1 MWGTD
6 CGVLRDLF
14 CRLWLLRSVKG
25 EREKRSGPEK
35 QGDRDGGVVLGNKNQ
50 AEEYPL
56 RVGDLEGRV
65 ECQPGRCGVARGI
78 SGKVLVLVLMGRRSQ
93 FWS

>member
-25 EREKRSGPEK
+25 EHENGGSSAHTCLESPQVSGRHGES
-35 QGDRDGGVVLGNKNQ
+35 V
-50 AEEYPL
+50 APL
-56 RVGDLEGRV
+56 
-65 ECQPGRCGVARGI
+65 GVAHVRGEAVI
-78 SGKVLVLVLMGRRSQ
+78 QSVSWAHKKHRQVRTLQTGKGP
-93 FWS
+93 

>member
-1 MWGTD
+1 M
-6 CGVLRDLF
+6 
-14 CRLWLLRSVKG
+14 
-25 EREKRSGPEK
+25 RSG
-35 QGDRDGGVVLGNKNQ
+35 QGLRNKGTELEGWCW
-50 AEEYPL
+50 ATKTKP

-65 ECQPGRCGVARGI
+65 ECQPGRCGAARGI

>member
-25 EREKRSGPEK
+25 EHEKRSGPEK
-35 QGDRDGGVVLGNKNQ
+35 QGDRVGGVVLGNKNQ
-50 AEEYPL
+50 AE
-56 RVGDLEGRV
+56 GGRL
-65 ECQPGRCGVARGI
+65 GG
-78 SGKVLVLVLMGRRSQ
+78 
-93 FWS
+93 